1 MFAWAPISLALERHR
16 RARSASQTATLHSVT
31 NAGIEMNKQ
40 EAQKR
45 AAAEAAYEY
54 VRQGEYLGVG
64 TGSTVSHFIDVL
76 AERRPI
82 LKGCVS
88 SSQATT
94 DRLRKA
100 GFDVE
105 ELNYSGDLPVYVDG
119 ADEVNPHLE
128 LIKGGGGALTR
139 EKIIAGSS
147 RQFVCM
153 VDASKQV
160 ERLGR
165 FPLPVEVIDMGRS
178 SVARALVRMGGNPE
192 LREGFRSDNGHPIID
207 VYNLDIGNPIAMEE
221 EINNLPGVVAVGLF
235 ARRPADILIV
245 AGKDGAQTITR

>member
-1 MFAWAPISLALERHR
+1 MSQYTEDVTHAGKKMSL
-16 RARSASQTATLHSVT
+16 
-31 NAGIEMNKQ
+31 Q
-40 EAQKR
+40 EEEKR
-45 AAAEAAYEY
+45 AAAETAYEY
-54 VRQGEYLGVG
+54 VCQGEYLGVG
-64 TGSTVSHFIDVL
+64 TGSTVNHFIDVL
-76 AERRPI
+76 AERRPSI
-82 LKGCVS
+82 KGCVS

-94 DRLRKA
+94 ERLRKA

-105 ELNYSGDLPVYVDG
+105 ELNYSGDLPVYIDG

-160 ERLGR
+160 DLLGR
-165 FPLPVEVIDMGRS
+165 FPLPIEVIDMARS
-178 SVARALVRMGGNPE
+178 SIARALVRMGANPE
-192 LREGFRSDNGHPIID
+192 LREGFRTDNGHPIID
-207 VYNLDIGNPIAMEE
+207 VYNLDIINPMAMED

-245 AGKDGAQTITR
+245 AGKNGAETITR